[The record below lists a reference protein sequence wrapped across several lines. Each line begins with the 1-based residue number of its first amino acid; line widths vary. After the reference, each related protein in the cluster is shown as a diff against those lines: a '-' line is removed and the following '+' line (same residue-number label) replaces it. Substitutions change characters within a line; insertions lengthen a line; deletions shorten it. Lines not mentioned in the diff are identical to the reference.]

1 MKRNYNFIPTLNQN
15 RTALNIYGVRCEV
28 QRLRL
33 RLQKIANQIIFDK
46 YFEEEV
52 VNWPLSDTSICR
64 CWYNAWLVGHN
75 LTESIITLEIMTQ
88 LCWDI
93 WPEVTRS
100 SQYPLITSS
109 PTLSPPAQWS
119 LSSHQTQGNV
129 KHHHDISL
137 TRREFWNT
145 SVNFCGEREGLIL
158 WEIQIISETGISWLS
173 EIVSCQ
179 DVTWILNITSHQPS

>member
-1 MKRNYNFIPTLNQN
+1 METVNKSNPD
-15 RTALNIYGVRCEV
+15 
-28 QRLRL
+28 
-33 RLQKIANQIIFDK
+33 QILIWS
-46 YFEEEV
+46 V
-52 VNWPLSDTSICR
+52 SQWPLSDTSICR

-119 LSSHQTQGNV
+119 LSSHQTQGRAVYCVQQLTSGWHLIAQNLETLQYIFV
-129 KHHHDISL
+129 GKGRVNLVRDPNYVGDRNFMVVRNCLMSGCHEDIEYHKSS
-137 TRREFWNT
+137 TQ
-145 SVNFCGEREGLIL
+145 L
-158 WEIQIISETGISWLS
+158 WKA
-173 EIVSCQ
+173 
-179 DVTWILNITSHQPS
+179 